1 MPMPI
6 DVRRAA
12 TRGNMGQRDLESA
25 GIYMEQGASIKTVS
39 IGGNVVG
46 RDLTIGADAA
56 VDERQRLLGEI
67 EDLRAQVAALA
78 EANPGLRD
86 DAHDELS
93 KAKTAGAQGDT
104 NRLVEK
110 LEAARGYLE
119 RLGEEVAFAPEGG
132 GGPGR
137 LAARVGA
144 L

>member
-1 MPMPI
+1 M
-6 DVRRAA
+6 V
-12 TRGNMGQRDLESA
+12 QRDLESA

-56 VDERQRLLGEI
+56 VDERQRLLAEI

-93 KAKTAGAQGDT
+93 KAKTAGEQGDT

-119 RLGEEVAFAPEGG
+119 RLGKDLPSALALAGTVAT
-132 GGPGR
+132 
-137 LAARVGA
+137 LVQRVAG
-144 L
+144 LG

>member
-1 MPMPI
+1 L
-6 DVRRAA
+6 
-12 TRGNMGQRDLESA
+12 GQRDLESA

-56 VDERQRLLGEI
+56 VDERQRLLAEI
-67 EDLRAQVAALA
+67 EELRAQVAALA

-93 KAKTAGAQGDT
+93 KAKTAGEQGDT

-119 RLGEEVAFAPEGG
+119 RLGQDLPSALALAGTVAT
-132 GGPGR
+132 
-137 LAARVGA
+137 LVQRVAG
-144 L
+144 LG

>member
-1 MPMPI
+1 
-6 DVRRAA
+6 
-12 TRGNMGQRDLESA
+12 MGQRDLESA

-56 VDERQRLLGEI
+56 VDERQRLLAEI
-67 EDLRAQVAALA
+67 EDLRVQVAALA

-93 KAKTAGAQGDT
+93 KAKTAGEQGDT

-119 RLGEEVAFAPEGG
+119 RLGQDLPSALALAGTVAT
-132 GGPGR
+132 
-137 LAARVGA
+137 LVQRVAG
-144 L
+144 LG

>member
-1 MPMPI
+1 
-6 DVRRAA
+6 
-12 TRGNMGQRDLESA
+12 MGQRDLESA

-56 VDERQRLLGEI
+56 VDERQRLLAEI

-93 KAKTAGAQGDT
+93 KAKTAGEQGDT

-119 RLGEEVAFAPEGG
+119 RLGQDLPSALALAGTVAT
-132 GGPGR
+132 
-137 LAARVGA
+137 LVQRVAG
-144 L
+144 LG

>member
-1 MPMPI
+1 M
-6 DVRRAA
+6 V
-12 TRGNMGQRDLESA
+12 QRDLESA

-56 VDERQRLLGEI
+56 VDERQRLLAEI
-67 EDLRAQVAALA
+67 EDLRAHVAALA

-93 KAKTAGAQGDT
+93 KAKTAGEQGDT

-119 RLGEEVAFAPEGG
+119 RLGKDLPSALALAGTVAT
-132 GGPGR
+132 
-137 LAARVGA
+137 LVQRVAG
-144 L
+144 LG

>member
-1 MPMPI
+1 
-6 DVRRAA
+6 
-12 TRGNMGQRDLESA
+12 
-25 GIYMEQGASIKTVS
+25 MEQGASIKSVS

-56 VDERQRLLGEI
+56 VDERQRLLAEI
-67 EDLRAQVAALA
+67 EELRTQVAALA

-93 KAKTAGAQGDT
+93 KAKTAGEQGDT

-119 RLGEEVAFAPEGG
+119 RLGKDLPSALALAGTVAT
-132 GGPGR
+132 
-137 LAARVGA
+137 LVQRVAG
-144 L
+144 LG

>member
-1 MPMPI
+1 
-6 DVRRAA
+6 
-12 TRGNMGQRDLESA
+12 MGQRDLESA

-93 KAKTAGAQGDT
+93 KAKTAGEQGDT

-119 RLGEEVAFAPEGG
+119 RLGQDLPSALALAGTVAT
-132 GGPGR
+132 
-137 LAARVGA
+137 LVQRVAG
-144 L
+144 LG

>member
-1 MPMPI
+1 
-6 DVRRAA
+6 
-12 TRGNMGQRDLESA
+12 MGQRDLESA

-46 RDLTIGADAA
+46 RDLTIGADAG
-56 VDERQRLLGEI
+56 VDERQRLLAEI

-93 KAKTAGAQGDT
+93 KAKTAGEQGDT

-119 RLGEEVAFAPEGG
+119 RLGQDLPSALALAGTVAT
-132 GGPGR
+132 
-137 LAARVGA
+137 LVQRVAG
-144 L
+144 LG